1 MRRRTLLAGSVALLA
16 LALPVAANADSL
28 VTSGSPATTFPQNK
42 QNEPGLAIDQ
52 SNPSTLVAGSND
64 EIDLAACG
72 TGLDSNC
79 PFTPGV
85 GVSGVYFSPSASL
98 SFTQPTYTGFTARDR
113 VSPAGGHAPG
123 PIGTLP
129 NYFEAGLVSD
139 GDPTLAF
146 GPAPDSSNHFS
157 YSNGS
162 RLYYSNL
169 TSNTAT
175 VRSEQTFKGFEAIAV
190 SHTDDLSGAAAG
202 GDNSVWSAP
211 AIVSQT
217 RQSSTTFSDKPTVW
231 ADNAESSKFF
241 GRVYVCYTQFK
252 SQQANGPAPVAV
264 SHSSDGGAT
273 WSRPVTLS
281 ASANNKNGTGRQGC
295 SVKTDSA
302 GRVYVFW
309 ESTKQ
314 GSSVQLLDRSDDGGV
329 KWDTPRAIADVVD
342 VGEPDPVSGDFV
354 FDGVAGARTDS
365 FPSVDIANG
374 APSGV
379 GASNTIAV
387 VWSDARD
394 GTGHEQARAT
404 FSTNRGDSWSTPR
417 NIAEAGDR
425 PDFPAIALSPD
436 GAHAYLTYDNFL
448 TGFQQDLSAPRPM
461 QGKVRVGTVSG
472 AFTTKSVGAT
482 GDARG
487 SSANALDGEFIGDYN
502 WVVATNSF
510 GVAAYNDVRDATDC
524 PAVDAWR
531 QALADGQSPPQPSPA
546 TDCPAGF
553 GNSDIYAA
561 KVTP

>member
-1 MRRRTLLAGSVALLA
+1 MRRLTLLASSVALLA
-16 LALPVAANADSL
+16 LAVPVAANADSL
-28 VTSGSPATTFPQNK
+28 VTTGSPGTTFPQNK

-52 SNPSTLVAGSND
+52 SNPSTIVAGSND

-72 TGLDSNC
+72 TGLDNNC

-85 GVSGVYFSPSASL
+85 GVSGVYFSPSVSL
-98 SFTQPTYTGFTARDR
+98 SFTQPTYSGFTARDR
-113 VSPAGGHAPG
+113 VSPDGGHAPG

-129 NYFEAGLVSD
+129 NYFEAGLASD

-146 GPAPDSSNHFS
+146 GPAPDSSNRFS

-169 TSNTAT
+169 TANLAT

-190 SHTDDLSGAAAG
+190 SHTDNLSGAVAG

-211 AIVSQT
+211 AIVSQA

-231 ADNAESSKFF
+231 ADNAQSSGFF

-252 SQQANGPAPVAV
+252 SQQANGPAPIAV
-264 SHSSDGGAT
+264 SHSSDGGTT

-295 SVKTDSA
+295 SVKTDSN

-309 ESTKQ
+309 ESTKN
-314 GSSVQLLDRSDDGGV
+314 GSSVQLMDRSDDGGV
-329 KWDTPRAIADVVD
+329 KWDTPRAIANVVD

-374 APSGV
+374 APSGA
-379 GASNTIAV
+379 GATNTIAV

-394 GTGHEQARAT
+394 GTGNEQARAT
-404 FSTNRGDSWSTPR
+404 FSTNRGDSWSSPR
-417 NIAEAGDR
+417 NIAETGDR

-448 TGFQQDLSAPRPM
+448 TGFQPDLSAVRPM
-461 QGKVRVGTVSG
+461 QGKVRVGTPSG
-472 AFTTKSVGAT
+472 SFTTKFVGAT

-510 GVAAYNDVRDATDC
+510 AVATYNDVRDATEC
-524 PAVDAWR
+524 PKVDTWR
-531 QALADGQSPPQPSPA
+531 QALVDGESPPQPSPA

>member
-1 MRRRTLLAGSVALLA
+1 MKWWLVLLVALA
-16 LALPVAANADSL
+16 IPATASADTL
-28 VTSGSPATTFPQNK
+28 VTTGSPRTPFPQNK
-42 QNEPGLAIDQ
+42 QNEPGVALNAND
-52 SNPSTLVAGSND
+52 PSTLAAGANE
-64 EIDLAACG
+64 EIDNAACG
-72 TGLDSNC
+72 TGLASNC

-85 GVSGVYFSPSASL
+85 GGSGIYFSPSSSL
-98 SFTQPTYTGFTARDR
+98 SFTQPTYSGFTARD
-113 VSPAGGHAPG
+113 VVTPASGHPG
-123 PIGTLP
+123 PIGTVP

-146 GPAPDSSNHFS
+146 GPVPDSSGHFS

-169 TSNTAT
+169 TANFAT
-175 VRSEQTFKGFEAIAV
+175 VRSEETFKGFEAIAV
-190 SHTDDLSGAAAG
+190 SRTDNLGA
-202 GDNSVWSAP
+202 SWSSP
-211 AIVSQT
+211 AIVSQA

-231 ADNAESSKFF
+231 ADNASSSPFF

-264 SHSSDGGAT
+264 SHSTDGGAT
-273 WSRPVTLS
+273 WTRPVTLS

-295 SVKTDSA
+295 VVKTDSQ
-302 GRVYVFW
+302 GRAYVLF

-314 GSSVQLLDRSDDGGV
+314 GNSVQLLTRSDDGGV
-329 KWDTPRAIADVVD
+329 KWDKPRAIADVVD

-365 FPSVDIANG
+365 FPSMDIANG
-374 APSGV
+374 APTGA
-379 GASNTIAV
+379 GASDAIGV

-394 GTGHEQARAT
+394 GTGHEQARAV
-404 FSTNRGDSWSTPR
+404 FSTDRGDSWSAGR
-417 NIAEAGDR
+417 NIAAAGDR

-436 GAHAYLTYDNFL
+436 GAHAYVTYDNFL
-448 TGFQQDLSAPRPM
+448 SGFQDDLSAPRPM
-461 QGKVRVGTVSG
+461 QGKVRAGTITG
-472 AFTTKSVGAT
+472 AFTTKSTGAT

-502 WVVATNSF
+502 WIVATNSF
-510 GVAAYNDVRDATDC
+510 AVAVYNDVRDAAEC

-531 QALADGQSPPQPSPA
+531 QALANGDSPAQPSPA
-546 TDCPAGF
+546 ESCTGPFATF

>member
-1 MRRRTLLAGSVALLA
+1 MPRLTLLAGPAALVALS
-16 LALPVAANADSL
+16 LPAAASADSL
-28 VTSGSPATTFPQNK
+28 VTTGSPTTPFPQNK
-42 QNEPGLAIDQ
+42 QNEPGLAVDQ
-52 SNPSTLVAGSND
+52 SNPTTLVAGANE

-72 TGLDSNC
+72 TGLEANC

-85 GVSGVYFSPSASL
+85 GISGVYFSPTSSL

-129 NYFEAGLVSD
+129 NYFEAGLASD

-146 GPAPDSSNHFS
+146 GPRPDSSGHFS

-169 TSNTAT
+169 TANFST

-190 SHTDDLSGAAAG
+190 SHSDDLASAAAG
-202 GDNSVWSAP
+202 GDNAAWSSP
-211 AIVSQT
+211 AIVSRA

-231 ADNAESSKFF
+231 ADNAESSRFF

-252 SQQANGPAPVAV
+252 SQQANGPAPIAI
-264 SHSSDGGAT
+264 SHSTNGGNS

-281 ASANNKNGTGRQGC
+281 ASVNNKNGSGRQGC
-295 SVKTDSA
+295 DVKTDSI

-309 ESTKQ
+309 ESTKK
-314 GSSVQLLDRSDDGGV
+314 GSSVQLMDRSDDGGS
-329 KWDTPRAIADVVD
+329 KWERPRAIADVVD
-342 VGEPDPVSGDFV
+342 VGEPDPVTGDFV
-354 FDGVAGARTDS
+354 FDGIAGARTDS

-374 APSGV
+374 APSGT

-404 FSTNRGDSWSTPR
+404 FSSDRGDTWSAPR
-417 NIAEAGDR
+417 NIAAAGDR

-436 GAHAYLTYDNFL
+436 GTDAYLTYDNFL
-448 TGFQQDLSAPRPM
+448 TGFQQDLSPPRPM
-461 QGKVRVGTVSG
+461 QGKVRVGSPTGS
-472 AFTTKSVGAT
+472 FTTKFTGPT
-482 GDARG
+482 GDARA
-487 SSANALDGEFIGDYN
+487 SSANALDSEFIGDYN

-510 GVAAYNDVRDATDC
+510 GVAVYNDARNAADC

-546 TDCPAGF
+546 TDCPAEF
-553 GNSDIYAA
+553 GNTDIYAA